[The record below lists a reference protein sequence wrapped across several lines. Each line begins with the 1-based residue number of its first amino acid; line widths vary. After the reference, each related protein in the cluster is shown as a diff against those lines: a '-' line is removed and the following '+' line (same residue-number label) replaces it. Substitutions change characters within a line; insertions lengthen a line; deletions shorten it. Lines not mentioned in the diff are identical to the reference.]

1 MTFALSPR
9 KIFRHATLLTA
20 LAFALDLAACATPPT
35 DPAERAEFDKTNDPL
50 EPFNRNV
57 LDFNL
62 WVQRNALTPVARGYV
77 EVIPEG
83 GRTGIRHF
91 LDNLGEP
98 IIFANNVLQGEVKRA
113 SDTFVRFVMNTTF
126 GIGGV
131 FDFATKAGLERQ
143 TGDFGQTLY
152 SWGIGDGPFLMLPV
166 LGPSNPRDAVGFGVD
181 SYGDPWGQLASGFG
195 YWYVSIARGT
205 VDGIDQWSRNMDTF
219 DQLQKNAIDFYAEL
233 RSLFRQNRASVL
245 RHGEPAPLPDLDSLY
260 REPAPRPATL
270 SARVP

>member
-1 MTFALSPR
+1 MTPLLSP
-9 KIFRHATLLTA
+9 KICRYAMLLLTA
-20 LAFALDLAACATPPT
+20 GLGLGLGACATAPT
-35 DPAERAEFDKTNDPL
+35 DPTERAEFDKTNDPL
-50 EPFNRNV
+50 EPFNRDM

-62 WVQRNALTPVARGYV
+62 WVQRNALTPVAKAYV
-77 EVIPEG
+77 DVVPEG

-98 IIFANNVLQGEVKRA
+98 IIFANNVLQGELKRA

-131 FDFATKAGLERQ
+131 FDFATPAGLEKQ

-152 SWGIGDGPFLMLPV
+152 TWGVSDGPYLVLPI

-181 SYGDPWGQLASGFG
+181 SYADPWDRLASNFG
-195 YWYVSIARGT
+195 YWYLGLVRGT
-205 VDGIDQWSRNMDTF
+205 VDGVDKWSREMDSF

-260 REPAPRPATL
+260 RDPAPRPATL
-270 SARVP
+270 SAQTP